1 MIILAILGFGMLCGW
16 IAQIILGRGT
26 RPNGQSL
33 IAGLVGSF
41 VGGILASLIFDGD
54 LSFHPS
60 GFIGS
65 ILGAII
71 VLAIWGA
78 VAKPAPSTQR

>member
-33 IAGLVGSF
+33 IAGLVGSL
-41 VGGILASLIFDGD
+41 VGGTIANLVSGDGFSLGV
-54 LSFHPS
+54 S
-60 GFIGS
+60 GFVGS

-71 VLAIWGA
+71 VLLIWGA
-78 VAKPAPSTQR
+78 VAKPAPSTRR